1 MVLIIHVSLCCH
13 PGVTRRQRSMPRV
26 TRQDGWAFTSQ
37 PQLLRVR
44 GLVSLPL
51 LRMPGGQQEL
61 PPVKFRRLPSS
72 SGGGGGPAGEGHG
85 GGPGG

>member
-1 MVLIIHVSLCCH
+1 
-13 PGVTRRQRSMPRV
+13 MPRV

-61 PPVKFRRLPSS
+61 PPVKFRRLPSNS
-72 SGGGGGPAGEGHG
+72 SGGGGGGGAHAGPAGEGHG
-85 GGPGG
+85 GGGGG